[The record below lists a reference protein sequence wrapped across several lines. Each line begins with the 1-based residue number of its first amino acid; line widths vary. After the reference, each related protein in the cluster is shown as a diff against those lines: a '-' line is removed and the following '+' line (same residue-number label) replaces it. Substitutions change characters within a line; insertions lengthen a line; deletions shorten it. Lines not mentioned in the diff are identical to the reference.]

1 MKKRD
6 ADARQKVVCW
16 MLVDEGGIQIKESF
30 L

>member
-16 MLVDEGGIQIKESF
+16 MMKESGIQIKESF